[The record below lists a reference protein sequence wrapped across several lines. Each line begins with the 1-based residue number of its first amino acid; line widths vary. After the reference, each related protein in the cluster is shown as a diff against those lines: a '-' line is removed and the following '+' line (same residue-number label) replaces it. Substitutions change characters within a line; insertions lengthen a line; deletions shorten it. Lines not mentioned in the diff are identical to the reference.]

1 MNLPRGLCAAL
12 GVAVALST
20 ASVATAIGGVTELN
34 DAGKAAYMRGDLA
47 TAERLF
53 REALQAAPDDPTL
66 HYHLGVVLT
75 KQSRWKEAKEAYER
89 CVRLGPSSGL
99 RAAAMEGLRTVTPLA
114 ERRYREP
121 EPEAPPSVRPR
132 ARRPADPP
140 DTVRLRRWYG
150 NWIVEATV
158 NDFQRATFVV
168 DTGAS
173 ICSISP
179 QVAASLGLVPDE
191 NAPTVRLMTPGGP
204 TSGRF
209 VKIPSIRIGDMEVR
223 DVPAVIHSSVGFAD
237 GLLGNTFL
245 RHFTMTLDQDRG
257 LLTLQPR

>member
-1 MNLPRGLCAAL
+1 MNLPRRLGAFGL
-12 GVAVALST
+12 AVALWMVP
-20 ASVATAIGGVTELN
+20 VATIAGGVTELN
-34 DAGKAAYMRGDLA
+34 DAGKAAYGRGDLA

-53 REALQAAPDDPTL
+53 REALRSAPDEPTL

-75 KQSRWKEAKEAYER
+75 KQNRWKDAKDAYER
-89 CVRLGPSSGL
+89 CLRLGPSVSL

-114 ERRYREP
+114 EKRYRAPEP
-121 EPEAPPSVRPR
+121 EPAPSVRPR
-132 ARRPADPP
+132 VWRPADPP

-179 QVAASLGLVPDE
+179 EVAASLGLVPAPD
-191 NAPTVRLMTPGGP
+191 APTIRLMTPGGP

-223 DVPAVIHSSVGFAD
+223 DVPAVIHASVGFAD

>member
-1 MNLPRGLCAAL
+1 MRLPRRLRAFGL
-12 GVAVALST
+12 VVALST
-20 ASVATAIGGVTELN
+20 APMATAAGGVTALN
-34 DAGKAAYMRGDLA
+34 DAGKAAYARGDLA

-53 REALQAAPDDPTL
+53 REALQSAPDEPTL

-75 KQSRWKEAKEAYER
+75 KQHRWKDAKDAYER
-89 CVRLGPSSGL
+89 CLRLGPSVPL
-99 RAAAMEGLRTVTPLA
+99 RAAAMEALRTVTPLA
-114 ERRYREP
+114 EKRYRVPEP
-121 EPEAPPSVRPR
+121 EPAPSVRAR
-132 ARRPADPP
+132 AWRTIDPP
-140 DTVRLRRWYG
+140 DSVRLRRWYG

-179 QVAASLGLVPDE
+179 QVAASLGLVPADD
-191 NAPTVRLMTPGGP
+191 APTVRLMTPGGP

-209 VKIPSIRIGDMEVR
+209 VKIPSIRIGELEVR